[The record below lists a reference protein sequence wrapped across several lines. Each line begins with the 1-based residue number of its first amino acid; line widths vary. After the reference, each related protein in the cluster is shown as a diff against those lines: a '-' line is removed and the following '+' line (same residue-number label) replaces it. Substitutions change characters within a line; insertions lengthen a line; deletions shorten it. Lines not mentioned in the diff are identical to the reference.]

1 MKLTI
6 AIVLLAVSLVA
17 SQAPSP
23 SSPSQ
28 SERDVVPGLAMDAPA
43 EGMNSTQCIF
53 KPEEKSVSCRGSVET
68 VECSAVCDT
77 SILGEK
83 HNSKYS
89 VFGIGM
95 MSERDR
101 VEGKIESVRYWLYP
115 RKLDNSSYL
124 NHSVVADNGRVVDV
138 VVGCGERFVDVAGLR
153 ITDCRCYERLVRLF
167 DDASRQPHMARLETE
182 PTVVQEVPLIGEV
195 LVLDKHVQKRWLWGY
210 GWGLGAWG
218 WGGWG
223 FPYGGLGW
231 WGK

>member
-1 MKLTI
+1 L
-6 AIVLLAVSLVA
+6 
-17 SQAPSP
+17 
-23 SSPSQ
+23 
-28 SERDVVPGLAMDAPA
+28 
-43 EGMNSTQCIF
+43 NSTQCIF
-53 KPEEKSVSCRGSVET
+53 KPEEKVVSCRGAVET

-83 HNSKYS
+83 HSSKYS

-95 MSERDR
+95 MTERDR
-101 VEGKIESVRYWLYP
+101 IEGKIESVRYWLYP
-115 RKLDNSSYL
+115 RKLDNSTYL

-138 VVGCGERFVDVAGLR
+138 VVGCGDRFVDVAGLR
-153 ITDCRCYERLVRLF
+153 ITDCRCYERLVRLL

-210 GWGLGAWG
+210 GWGLGGWG

-223 FPYGGLGW
+223 WPYGGLW

>member
-1 MKLTI
+1 
-6 AIVLLAVSLVA
+6 
-17 SQAPSP
+17 
-23 SSPSQ
+23 
-28 SERDVVPGLAMDAPA
+28 
-43 EGMNSTQCIF
+43 MNSTQCIF

-138 VVGCGERFVDVAGLR
+138 VVG
-153 ITDCRCYERLVRLF
+153 
-167 DDASRQPHMARLETE
+167 
-182 PTVVQEVPLIGEV
+182 
-195 LVLDKHVQKRWLWGY
+195 
-210 GWGLGAWG
+210 
-218 WGGWG
+218 
-223 FPYGGLGW
+223 
-231 WGK
+231 